1 MKKLFCIIFLK
12 TFLIADCFTQNN
24 LPPVYYLTLESDYYK
39 LDTAHYQVLEDWNNN
54 LTLEQ
59 VLKSPLNEQFHTD
72 FDDDERKNPKTTWVR
87 MGLKNTQENEI
98 KVYLS
103 NNGSDFFDFYRRDTL
118 GKWTHQRTG
127 NLVSLSETDK
137 SSGLNE
143 QSQIY
148 FELGSNEE
156 VLIYLRLEV
165 IYWHPR
171 LRNVAPNLLTQ
182 EQMKQAVFEAYKVEE
197 SWKHHLFEGI
207 MVGILLLA
215 TFYNLFVY
223 YATKDKVYLYFGLSL
238 LFFTVDRHAE
248 AIQPAYF
255 YEFPL
260 FFSFCY
266 NFFFIFFFVFF
277 IASIRLFLQ
286 PEIQCHKY
294 NKLIT
299 YALGLTALSAVSTL
313 FIYNFPNNIVSYKEF
328 FAELVIRFTYLPL
341 FIINILLVREGHANA
356 KFSLVATAPLFTLWM
371 ISFINT
377 SFYFFWEVSVFK
389 SLMSYFSAIEGFC
402 LTWLVVVFSGAL
414 ISRYNQYRNRS
425 IMSAIENEQREKE
438 IEIERNKLIE
448 QQKENLEIQ
457 VQERTAELNQSLETL
472 KATQTQLIQS
482 EKLASL
488 GELTAGIA
496 HEIQNPLNFVNNFS
510 ELSVDLAHDLKE
522 EMEKIDIP
530 EKDKSYITELLT
542 DLSQNQIKINHHGK
556 RASSIVKGMLEHSRA
571 STGVKE
577 LTDINVLTDEYLRLS
592 YHGLRAKDKSFNA
605 DFKTD
610 FDMNLPKIEVI
621 PQDLGRVL
629 LNLINNAFYAV
640 NQRKQHL
647 ASSSKLDTSYV
658 EDYTPSVFLSTQQ
671 LENQIVIKVKDNGTG
686 MPESV
691 KAKIF
696 QPFFTTKPTGQGT
709 GLGLS
714 LAYDIV
720 TKGHGGSLEVV
731 STVVDAESV
740 GKEVGTEFIIRLPM
754 AL

>member
-1 MKKLFCIIFLK
+1 MKKLLCIIFFG
-12 TFLIADCFTQNN
+12 TSFLADCFTQNN

-54 LTLEQ
+54 LTFEQ
-59 VLKSPLNEQFHTD
+59 VLQSPQNEQFHYNSDTEVD
-72 FDDDERKNPKTTWVR
+72 KKPRTYWVR
-87 MGLKNTQENEI
+87 MRIKNTQEDNI
-98 KVYLS
+98 KVYLL
-103 NNGSDFFDFYRRDTL
+103 NNGSDYFDMYQRDTA
-118 GKWTHQRTG
+118 GEWTHQRTG
-127 NLVSLSETDK
+127 NLVSLSQTDN

-148 FELGSNEE
+148 FELEGDEE
-156 VLIYLRLEV
+156 VIIYQRLEV
-165 IYWHPR
+165 IFWHPR
-171 LRNVAPNLLTQ
+171 LRNAAPNLQTQ
-182 EQMKQAVFEAYKVEE
+182 EQMKQAVFEAYKVDEA
-197 SWKHHLFEGI
+197 WKHHLFEGI

-215 TFYNLFVY
+215 TFYNLFIY
-223 YATKDKVYLYFGLSL
+223 YSTKDRVYLYFGLSL
-238 LFFTVDRHAE
+238 LFFTLDRHSE

-255 YEFPL
+255 YEYPL
-260 FFSFCY
+260 FFSFCQ

-286 PEIQCHKY
+286 PEIQRHRF
-294 NKLIT
+294 NKFIT
-299 YALGLTALSAVSTL
+299 YALGLTALSAISTL
-313 FIYNFPNNIVSYKEF
+313 FIYNFPNNIVADKEF
-328 FAELVIRFTYLPL
+328 FSELVIRLTYLPL
-341 FIINILLVREGHANA
+341 FIINILLVKEGHANA
-356 KFSLVATAPLFTLWM
+356 KFSLVATAPLFSLWL
-371 ISFINT
+371 ISFINGT
-377 SFYFFWEVSVFK
+377 VYFFWEVSIMK
-389 SLMSYFSAIEGFC
+389 SIMGYFSAIEGFC
-402 LTWLVVVFSGAL
+402 LTWMVVVFSGAL
-414 ISRYNQYRNRS
+414 VSRYNQYRNRS
-425 IMSAIENEQREKE
+425 ITNAIEKEQREKE

-522 EMEKIDIP
+522 EMSKIEIP
-530 EKDKSYITELLT
+530 EKDKEYINELLT
-542 DLSQNQIKINHHGK
+542 DLGQNQEKINHHGK

-577 LTDINVLTDEYLRLS
+577 MTDINALADEYLRLS

-610 FDMNLPKIEVI
+610 FDENLPKISI
-621 PQDLGRVL
+621 IQQDIGRVL

-640 NQRKQHL
+640 NEKSKQN
-647 ASSSKLDTSYV
+647 TEGVSYNPTV
-658 EDYTPSVFLSTQQ
+658 SISTQTIDS
-671 LENQIVIKVKDNGTG
+671 QIVIKVKDNGLG
-686 MPESV
+686 MSESV
-691 KAKIF
+691 RAKVF

-720 TKGHGGSLEVV
+720 TKGHGGTLEV
-731 STVVDAESV
+731 ESNV
-740 GKEVGTEFIIRLPM
+740 GVGTEFTIQLPITFQDKKS
-754 AL
+754 

>member
-1 MKKLFCIIFLK
+1 MKKLLCIIF
-12 TFLIADCFTQNN
+12 FGASFMADCFAQNN

-59 VLKSPLNEQFHTD
+59 VLQSPQNEQFHTYSD
-72 FDDDERKNPKTTWVR
+72 AETDKKPRTYWVR
-87 MGLKNTQENEI
+87 LRIKNTQEDNL
-98 KVYLS
+98 KLYLL
-103 NNGSDFFDFYRRDTL
+103 NYGIDYIDIHRRDTT
-118 GKWTHQRTG
+118 GEWTHQRSG
-127 NLVSLSETDK
+127 NLVSLSQTDN

-143 QSQIY
+143 QNHIY
-148 FELGSNEE
+148 FELEGDEE
-156 VLIYLRLEV
+156 ALIYQRMEV
-165 IYWHPR
+165 IFWHPK
-171 LRNVAPNLLTQ
+171 LRNVTPIIQTQ
-182 EQMKQAVFEAYKVEE
+182 EQMTQAVFEGYKVEE
-197 SWKHHLFEGI
+197 GWKHFLFEGI
-207 MVGILLLA
+207 MIGILLLA
-215 TFYNLFVY
+215 TFYNLFIY
-223 YATKDKVYLYFGLSL
+223 YSTRDRVYLYFGLSL
-238 LFFTVDRHAE
+238 LFFTLDRHSE

-255 YEFPL
+255 YENPL
-260 FFSFCY
+260 FFSFCQ

-286 PEIQCHKY
+286 PEIQRHRF
-294 NKLIT
+294 NKFIT
-299 YALGLTALSAVSTL
+299 YALGLTALSAISTL
-313 FIYNFPNNIVSYKEF
+313 FIYNLPNNIVVNTEF
-328 FAELVIRFTYLPL
+328 FSELVIRLTYLPL
-341 FIINILLVREGHANA
+341 FTINILLVKEGHANA
-356 KFSLVATAPLFTLWM
+356 KFSLVATAPLFSLWL
-371 ISFINT
+371 ISFIN
-377 SFYFFWEVSVFK
+377 SAFYFFWEASIMK
-389 SLMSYFSAIEGFC
+389 SIMNYFSAIEGFC

-414 ISRYNQYRNRS
+414 VSRYNQYRNRS
-425 IMSAIENEQREKE
+425 ITNAIEKEQREKE

-522 EMEKIDIP
+522 EMSKIEIP
-530 EKDKSYITELLT
+530 EKDKDYINELLT
-542 DLSQNQIKINHHGK
+542 DLGQNQEKINHHGK

-577 LTDINVLTDEYLRLS
+577 MTDINALADEYLRLS
-592 YHGLRAKDKSFNA
+592 YHGLRAKDKNFNA
-605 DFKTD
+605 AMDTN
-610 FDMNLPKIEVI
+610 FDPTLPKVEIT

-640 NQRKQHL
+640 HQRQQL
-647 ASSSKLDTSYV
+647 SESLKLS
-658 EDYTPSVFLSTQQ
+658 ESYTPAVFISTRTID
-671 LENQIVIKVKDNGTG
+671 NQIVIKVKDNGMG
-686 MPESV
+686 MSDNV
-691 KAKIF
+691 KAKVF

-720 TKGHGGSLEVV
+720 TKGHGGTLEVG
-731 STVVDAESV
+731 STEGV
-740 GKEVGTEFIIRLPM
+740 GSEFKIMLPI
-754 AL
+754 